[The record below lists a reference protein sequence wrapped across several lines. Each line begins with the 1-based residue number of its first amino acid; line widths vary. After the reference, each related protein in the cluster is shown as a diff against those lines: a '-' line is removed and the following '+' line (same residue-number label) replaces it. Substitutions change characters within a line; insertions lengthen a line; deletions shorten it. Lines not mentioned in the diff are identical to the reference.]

1 MTENF
6 WVIGSFVQTVI
17 KIQNCIANEF
27 LIDLNLLMS
36 DFKVSHI
43 NPKAPGLF
51 GQLNTRGGER
61 VESTHFGKHYLN
73 PPNFH
78 SRPTNSVSYES

>member
-1 MTENF
+1 MFFWFSLLNSFHDSPRFGMCMTENF

-51 GQLNTRGGER
+51 GQLNTWGEM
-61 VESTHFGKHYLN
+61 
-73 PPNFH
+73 
-78 SRPTNSVSYES
+78 